1 MWDEFHECMHKIKYI
16 THVLCKHCSK
26 SYAHPGSI
34 GKDENN
40 STTSSMSQQ
49 LINYTSFKRKKNK
62 AKASDF
68 TADMEV
74 GQTTLDNYDND
85 SMVNKILKFF
95 ISGNIIFN

>member
-1 MWDEFHECMHKIKYI
+1 MCFASIVVSHMHIQVPLEKMKTI
-16 THVLCKHCSK
+16 V
-26 SYAHPGSI
+26 
-34 GKDENN
+34 
-40 STTSSMSQQ
+40 QQ
-49 LINYTSFKRKKNK
+49 VQCLNYTSFKRKKNK

-95 ISGNIIFN
+95 T